1 MVNKNK
7 TNQLHLIFTYYTNLG
22 FLSMIVSIV
31 VVCALQYFKFIQ
43 LDFIFVHFLSFITSA
58 ILISILL
65 SVYLYIS
72 SFSTKNGK
80 QKLLAKGG
88 NTGNM
93 IYDFFIGRE
102 LNPRIFSFDLKV
114 FCELRPGLIGWI
126 IIDLAMA
133 CHQLETYGS
142 ISNGMILVCCFQF
155 WYVADA
161 LWFEQAILTTM
172 DVTTDGFGYML
183 AFGDLAWVPF
193 TYSIQARYLAS
204 ISYFNWDYL
213 IVLAIIFVKIIG
225 YSAFRGANS
234 QKDQFRRDPNHPSVK
249 RM

>member
-1 MVNKNK
+1 MSLVVSVIVIC
-7 TNQLHLIFTYYTNLG
+7 TLQFLGYIRLSYIF
-22 FLSMIVSIV
+22 
-31 VVCALQYFKFIQ
+31 
-43 LDFIFVHFLSFITSA
+43 DHFVSFITSA
-58 ILISILL
+58 IVISLLL
-65 SVYLYIS
+65 SFYLYIG
-72 SFSTKNGK
+72 SFSNKNGK
-80 QKLLAKGG
+80 KKLLAKGG
-88 NTGNM
+88 DTGNM

-126 IIDLAMA
+126 MIDLAMA
-133 CHQLETYGS
+133 CHQLETFGS
-142 ISNGMILVCCFQF
+142 ISNAMILVCCFQF

-204 ISYFNWDYL
+204 VSYFDWSYF
-213 IVLAIIFVKIIG
+213 IVMGIIGLKILG

-249 RM
+249 SMFFFNFPN